1 MGHKLRFGSQ
11 KKWKI
16 DRPPPCC
23 IDHVTMLFCF
33 GERFSRDR
41 ASRGDPASSKS
52 AREKARD
59 QPGKLWISY
68 NFYMKSKWTVF
79 QASAKQTVKIY
90 SIMQPT
96 FLLSKWVKYDAK
108 LIFIDRLINRKHMS
122 LIATQQQRWHRVP
135 HLHIRSCPSMQ
146 MRQFDLLTCRKKR
159 QSARV
164 TSWTVRLSLICI
176 YFFSNWPLYLSFA

>member
-1 MGHKLRFGSQ
+1 
-11 KKWKI
+11 
-16 DRPPPCC
+16 
-23 IDHVTMLFCF
+23 MLFCF

-59 QPGKLWISY
+59 HPGKLWISY

-146 MRQFDLLTCRKKR
+146 MRQFDLLNCRKKR

>member
-1 MGHKLRFGSQ
+1 
-11 KKWKI
+11 
-16 DRPPPCC
+16 
-23 IDHVTMLFCF
+23 MLFCF

-146 MRQFDLLTCRKKR
+146 MRQL
-159 QSARV
+159 
-164 TSWTVRLSLICI
+164 TSWTVEKRDNLRVWPPELSDCLLFAYI
-176 YFFSNWPLYLSFA
+176 FSPTDRYISHLHNATDHIVALQMGWFNWTRYL